1 MRCHYD
7 VLEIDCDA
15 DDDTIK
21 KSYRKLALKWHPDKN
36 PNSVEECTRY
46 FALIQQAYDILSDPH
61 ERAWYDRHR
70 ESILKG
76 GIGEYYKDNS
86 LNLFPYFT
94 STCYSGFDTNDKNF
108 YAVYRQ
114 VFETLASED
123 YEFLDRKPQPYPSFG
138 DENSTYDDVVGLF
151 YAFWGSFCTVR
162 SFAWVDKFDIRDAT
176 NHRVARAIEKENK
189 KLREASKR
197 ERNEEIRALVAF
209 IRKRDPRVHAHKKE
223 LKEKR
228 LEQERKT
235 EENRKL
241 KILEQLSQTG
251 EYKESEEVRQ
261 SQLENLR
268 EIEEA
273 LDAEFGGSNGESEAE
288 FHEELHF
295 YCVFCEK
302 AFKTEKAMSNHKRS
316 KKHKDTVALLKK
328 HIKED
333 DVCLLITDE
342 KDTENEETETGKKKS
357 KKQKQRGRRKVEYD
371 SDKADD
377 DDESKPGTSDNE
389 TNEIFSKN
397 GTEGHGEECI
407 TNSDETNIFLKVSGE
422 ASKVSRLD
430 NKARRRKERAG
441 IAKSNATEDTN
452 PKKSTCD
459 CCGKFFESRTKLFVH
474 LRESGH
480 ETPKTLPAATSTK
493 VKINRI
499 RKK

>member
-7 VLEIDCDA
+7 VLEINCDA

-21 KSYRKLALKWHPDKN
+21 RSYRKLALKWHPDKN
-36 PNSVEECTRY
+36 PNNVEECNRY
-46 FALIQQAYDILSDPH
+46 FALVQQAYDILSDPH

-76 GIGEYYKDNS
+76 GIDEHYEDNS

-94 STCYSGFDTNDKNF
+94 STCYSGFNNSDKNF

-114 VFETLASED
+114 VFDTIASED
-123 YEFLDRKPQPYPSFG
+123 YEFLDIKPQAYPSFG
-138 DENSTYDDVVGLF
+138 DENSTYDDVVGPF
-151 YAFWGSFCTVR
+151 YAFWGCFCTVR
-162 SFAWVDKFDIRDAT
+162 SFAWVDKYDIRNAT
-176 NHRVARAIEKENK
+176 NRRVVRAMEKENK
-189 KLREASKR
+189 KLREANKR

-223 LKEKR
+223 LEEKR
-228 LEQERKT
+228 LEQERRI

-241 KILEQLSQTG
+241 KILEQLSQAG
-251 EYKESEEVRQ
+251 EYKESEEVQQ

-273 LDAEFGGSNGESEAE
+273 LDAEFGGSNGGSETE
-288 FHEELHF
+288 FHEKSHF

-333 DVCLLITDE
+333 DACLLMTDE
-342 KDTENEETETGKKKS
+342 EDIENEEAETGKKKS
-357 KKQKQRGRRKVEYD
+357 KKQKQRERRKD
-371 SDKADD
+371 GHNLDKADED
-377 DDESKPGTSDNE
+377 GGEPGTSDSEMNE
-389 TNEIFSKN
+389 MIAKN
-397 GTEGHGEECI
+397 GTEKHKEECAK
-407 TNSDETNIFLKVSGE
+407 NADETNIFLKMSKEVSKI
-422 ASKVSRLD
+422 SQPD
-430 NKARRRKERAG
+430 NKVRRHKERAMT
-441 IAKSNATEDTN
+441 AKNIATEDTN
-452 PKKSTCD
+452 PKSGTCD
-459 CCGKFFESRTKLFVH
+459 RCGEFFESRTKLFAH

-480 ETPKTLPAATSTK
+480 ETLKKFPAAALAK

>member
-7 VLEIDCDA
+7 ILEIERTA

-21 KSYRKLALKWHPDKN
+21 KAYRKLALKWHPDKN
-36 PNSVEECTRY
+36 PTNIEECTRY
-46 FALIQQAYDILSDPH
+46 FALIQQAYDILSDPQ

-70 ESILKG
+70 ESIIKG
-76 GIGEYYKDNS
+76 GIDEHYEDNS

-94 STCYSGFDTNDKNF
+94 STCYSGFDCSNNNF
-108 YAVYRQ
+108 YAIYGQ
-114 VFETLASED
+114 VFDTLASED
-123 YEFLDRKPQPYPSFG
+123 YEFLGGKPRAYPSFG
-138 DENSTYDDVVGLF
+138 DQNSIYDDIVGPF
-151 YAFWGSFCTVR
+151 YAFWGSFSTAR
-162 SFAWVDKFDIRDAT
+162 SFVWVDKFNIRDAA
-176 NHRVARAIEKENK
+176 NRRVVRAMEKENK

-223 LKEKR
+223 LEKRR

-241 KILEQLSQTG
+241 KILEQLNQAG
-251 EYKESEEVRQ
+251 EYKEPEEIRK

-273 LDAEFGGSNGESEAE
+273 LDAEFGESNGGSEAE
-288 FHEELHF
+288 FQEELNF

-328 HIKED
+328 HIEKD
-333 DVCLLITDE
+333 DACLLMTEE
-342 KDTENEETETGKKKS
+342 KYIENEEPERGKKKS
-357 KKQKQRGRRKVEYD
+357 KKQKRRERRNDGYD

-377 DDESKPGTSDNE
+377 ENGSEPGTSGNE
-389 TNEIFSKN
+389 TNELFVKN
-397 GTEGHGEECI
+397 NIKCNGEENNADI
-407 TNSDETNIFLKVSGE
+407 DGTNIFLE
-422 ASKVSRLD
+422 ISKLSETSRSIE
-430 NKARRRKERAG
+430 KRKERTKTAKNNTTG
-441 IAKSNATEDTN
+441 ITT
-452 PKKSTCD
+452 PKNGICD
-459 CCGKFFESRTKLFVH
+459 RCGEFFESRTKLFAH

-480 ETPKTLPAATSTK
+480 ETRKALSAPAPTK
-493 VKINRI
+493 ANNRI
-499 RKK
+499 RRK